1 MAATAN
7 TANGDILMLEAPP
20 SSKPSWSTG
29 AELIDALP
37 YIDDDYGNPK
47 VKEEVDR
54 LVEEEMRRSSKKP
67 SDFLKD
73 LPPLPKFNFQALL
86 GPFKS
91 CVMLTVEVSIIISG
105 L

>member
-1 MAATAN
+1 MTN
-7 TANGDILMLEAPP
+7 DGQILMLGGP
-20 SSKPSWSTG
+20 SEVSG
-29 AELIDALP
+29 AAELIDALP

-73 LPPLPKFNFQALL
+73 LPPFPYFDFKVSFPFVLL
-86 GPFKS
+86 
-91 CVMLTVEVSIIISG
+91 CISF
-105 L
+105 